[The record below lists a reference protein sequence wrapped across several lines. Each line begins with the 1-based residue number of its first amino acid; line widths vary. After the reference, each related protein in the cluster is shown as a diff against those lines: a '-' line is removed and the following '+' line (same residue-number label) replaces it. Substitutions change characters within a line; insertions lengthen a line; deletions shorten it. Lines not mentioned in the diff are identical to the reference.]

1 MGEHLFAQFLLS
13 GLATGGVYAL
23 IALGFCLIHNA
34 TGIVNFAQGDFL
46 TLGGMFMVTLFV
58 GLHLPLP
65 AAFLLAVL
73 AVGLVG
79 MAMERFLLRP
89 AVSDDVLILIFITIG
104 ASIFIRGV
112 IKLTWGK
119 RPLALPPF
127 SGEEP
132 VRILGAYLQP
142 QSLWIF
148 GVTAVVVGVLFWFFR
163 STRYGK
169 AMRAV
174 ACNPRAALLMGI
186 HVERVRLLAFFLSG
200 ALGAIGGVLI
210 TPITT
215 VSFDTGVMIGLKGFS
230 AAVLGGYGS
239 VMGAVVGGL
248 LLGVLESLGAGFVS
262 SSYKDAIAFMV
273 LLLILFLRPRGIL
286 GKGEGERV

>member
-1 MGEHLFAQFLLS
+1 MEGHLFAQFLFS
-13 GLATGGVYAL
+13 GLATGSIYAL

-46 TLGGMFMVTLFV
+46 TLGGMLMVTLFV

-65 AAFLLAVL
+65 VAFLLAVL
-73 AVGLVG
+73 LVALVG
-79 MAMERFLLRP
+79 VVMDRCLIQP
-89 AVSDDVLILIFITIG
+89 AVSKDVLILIFITIG

-112 IKLTWGK
+112 IKLVWGK
-119 RPLALPPF
+119 RPLSLPPF
-127 SGEEP
+127 SGDTP
-132 VRILGAYLQP
+132 IRILGAYLMP

-148 GVTAVVVGVLFWFFR
+148 GVTLVVVLVLFWFFR
-163 STRYGK
+163 ATRYGK

-174 ACNPRAALLMGI
+174 ACNPRAAMLMGI
-186 HVERVRLLAFFLSG
+186 PVERIRLLAFFLSG
-200 ALGAIGGVLI
+200 ALGAVGGVLI

-239 VMGAVVGGL
+239 VVGAVVGGL

-262 SSYKDAIAFMV
+262 SSYKDAIAFLV
-273 LLLILFLRPRGIL
+273 LLGILFVRPSGIL
-286 GKGEGERV
+286 GRDEGERA

>member
-1 MGEHLFAQFLLS
+1 MREDLFAQFLFS
-13 GLATGGVYAL
+13 GLATGSIYAL

-65 AAFLLAVL
+65 IAFLLAVL
-73 AVGLVG
+73 AVALVG
-79 MAMERFLLRP
+79 MLIERCLIRP
-89 AVSDDVLILIFITIG
+89 AVSDEVLILIFITIG

-132 VRILGAYLQP
+132 VKILGAYLMP

-148 GVTAVVVGVLFWFFR
+148 AITILVVGVLFWFFKA
-163 STRYGK
+163 TRYGK

-174 ACNPRAALLMGI
+174 ACNPRAAMLMGI
-186 HVERVRLLAFFLSG
+186 PVERIRLLAFLLSG
-200 ALGAIGGVLI
+200 ALGAVGGVLI

-215 VSFDTGVMIGLKGFS
+215 VSFDSGVMIGLKGFS
-230 AAVLGGYGS
+230 AAVLGGYGN

-248 LLGVLESLGAGFVS
+248 ILGVLESLGAGFVS
-262 SSYKDAIAFMV
+262 SSYKDAIAFLV
-273 LLLILFLRPRGIL
+273 LLLILFVRPRGIL
-286 GKGEGERV
+286 GKGEGERA

>member
-1 MGEHLFAQFLLS
+1 MKAHLFAQFLFS
-13 GLATGGVYAL
+13 GLATGSIYAL

-46 TLGGMFMVTLFV
+46 TLGGMFMVTLLV
-58 GLHLPLP
+58 GVHLPLP
-65 AAFLLAVL
+65 LAFLLSVL
-73 AVGLVG
+73 AVAAVG
-79 MAMERFLLRP
+79 VLIERFLIRP
-89 AVSDDVLILIFITIG
+89 ATSDEILILIFITIG

-112 IKLTWGK
+112 IKLVWGK

-127 SGEEP
+127 SGDEP
-132 VRILGAYLQP
+132 VEILGAYLLP

-148 GVTAVVVGVLFWFFR
+148 AVTLLVVGVLFWFFN

-174 ACNPRAALLMGI
+174 ACNPRAAMLMGI
-186 HVERVRLLAFFLSG
+186 PVERVRLLAFLLSG
-200 ALGAIGGVLI
+200 ALGAVGGVLI

-230 AAVLGGYGS
+230 AAVLGGYGN
-239 VMGAVVGGL
+239 VVGAVTGGL

-262 SSYKDAIAFMV
+262 SSYKDAIAFLV
-273 LLLILFLRPRGIL
+273 LLLILFVRPRGIL

>member
-1 MGEHLFAQFLLS
+1 MSGHLFAQFLFS
-13 GLATGGVYAL
+13 GLATGSIYAL

-46 TLGGMFMVTLFV
+46 TLGGMFMVTLLV

-65 AAFLLAVL
+65 LAFILSVVAVA
-73 AVGLVG
+73 AVGAV
-79 MAMERFLLRP
+79 MERCLIRP
-89 AVSDDVLILIFITIG
+89 AVSKDVLILIFITIG

-112 IKLTWGK
+112 IKLAWGK
-119 RPLALPPF
+119 RPLSLPPF
-127 SGEEP
+127 SGEDP
-132 VRILGAYLQP
+132 VNILGAHLQP

-148 GVTAVVVGVLFWFFR
+148 AVTLMVVALLLWFFR

-174 ACNPRAALLMGI
+174 ACNPRAAMLMGI
-186 HVERVRLLAFFLSG
+186 PVERVRLLSFVLSG
-200 ALGAIGGVLI
+200 ALGAVGGVLI

-230 AAVLGGYGS
+230 AAVLGGYGN
-239 VMGAVVGGL
+239 VTGAVLGGL
-248 LLGVLESLGAGFVS
+248 LLGVMESLGAGFVS

-273 LLLILFLRPRGIL
+273 LLLILFVRPRGIL
-286 GKGEGERV
+286 GKGEGERA

>member
-13 GLATGGVYAL
+13 GLATGWVYAL

-65 AAFLLAVL
+65 LAFLLAVL
-73 AVGLVG
+73 VVGLVG
-79 MAMERFLLRP
+79 MAIERFLLRP

-112 IKLTWGK
+112 IKLVWGK

-163 STRYGK
+163 STLYGK

-248 LLGVLESLGAGFVS
+248 LLGVLESLGAGFIS

-286 GKGEGERV
+286 GRGEGERV